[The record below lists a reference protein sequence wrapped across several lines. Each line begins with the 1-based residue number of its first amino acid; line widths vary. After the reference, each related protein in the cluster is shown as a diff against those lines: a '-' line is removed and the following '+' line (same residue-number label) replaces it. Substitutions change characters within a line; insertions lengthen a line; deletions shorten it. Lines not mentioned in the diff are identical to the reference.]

1 MTVKTEAP
9 PVPAAMLRPS
19 NLNAKKKSWTG
30 LWFVLP
36 FVAFYALF
44 LIYPTFL
51 GLYYS
56 FTDKSLTGRAASWI
70 GLDNWAEAFGD
81 ERAWAALK
89 NTAVFTLYSTPILVV
104 LAIIFALL
112 VHRARKLGWFLRMA
126 FFAPFVVP
134 VSVVTMIWTWIYQ
147 PDGGLLNHYLNN
159 VLFRSLGLYD
169 PASPT
174 IWLQGENGV
183 AMWSVVITTVWWT
196 LGFNFLL
203 YLAALQT
210 IDPSVYE
217 ASSIDGANWWQQLW
231 RITMPLLSRTTGMV
245 VTLQLIASLR
255 IFDQMYIMT
264 GGGPNRE
271 TEVAIHYI
279 YIAGFE
285 GFRIGYA
292 SALSYVLF
300 VLILIVSIFQF
311 RLFSR
316 KED

>member
-9 PVPAAMLRPS
+9 PVPAAMTRPPQA
-19 NLNAKKKSWTG
+19 NAKKTSWTG

-36 FVAFYALF
+36 FAAFYALF
-44 LIYPTFL
+44 LVYPTFL

-70 GLDNWAEAFGD
+70 GLENWAEAFGD

-89 NTAVFTLYSTPILVV
+89 NTAVFTLWSTPILVI
-104 LAIIFALL
+104 LAIVFALL
-112 VHRARKLGWFLRMA
+112 VHRARKMGWFLRMA

-134 VSVVTMIWTWIYQ
+134 VSVVTMVWTWIYQ
-147 PDGGLLNHYLNN
+147 PDGGLLNHYLQ
-159 VLFRSLGLYD
+159 LFGIQD
-169 PASPT
+169 ASTPQ
-174 IWLQGENGV
+174 IWLQGENGI

-210 IDPSVYE
+210 IDPNVYE
-217 ASSIDGANWWQQLW
+217 ASSIDGANWWQQL
-231 RITMPLLSRTTGMV
+231 RSITLPLLNRTTAMV
-245 VTLQLIASLR
+245 ITLQLIASLR

-300 VLILIVSIFQF
+300 VLILVVSVFQF

>member
-1 MTVKTEAP
+1 MTVKTATPAEAS
-9 PVPAAMLRPS
+9 AAMTRPPS
-19 NLNAKKKSWTG
+19 ATARKKKSWTG

-36 FVAFYALF
+36 FIAFYALF
-44 LIYPTFL
+44 LIWPTFL

-56 FTDKSLTGRAASWI
+56 FTDKSLTGRPASWV
-70 GLDNWAEAFGD
+70 GFDNWAEAFGD
-81 ERAWAALK
+81 ERAWNALV
-89 NTAVFTLYSTPILVV
+89 NTAEFTLYSTPPLVV
-104 LAIIFALL
+104 LAIVFALL
-112 VHRARKLGWFLRMA
+112 VNRARKLGWFLRMA

-134 VSVVTMIWTWIYQ
+134 VSVVTMIWMWIYQ
-147 PDGGLLNHYLNN
+147 PEGGLLNHYLQM
-159 VLFRSLGLYD
+159 LGLQD
-169 PASPT
+169 ASAPQV
-174 IWLQGENGV
+174 WYQGENGM

-196 LGFNFLL
+196 VGFNFLL

-217 ASSIDGANWWQQLW
+217 ASSIDGASWWRQLW
-231 RITMPLLSRTTGMV
+231 HITLPLLNRTTAMV
-245 VTLQLIASLR
+245 IVLQLIASLR

-271 TEVAIHYI
+271 SEVAIHYI

-285 GFRIGYA
+285 GYRIGYA

-300 VLILIVSIFQF
+300 ILILIISIFQF

-316 KED
+316 KES

>member
-9 PVPAAMLRPS
+9 PVPAAMVRPPAP
-19 NLNAKKKSWTG
+19 NAKKQSWTG

-44 LIYPTFL
+44 LVWPTFL

-70 GLDNWAEAFGD
+70 GLDNWFEAFGD
-81 ERAWAALK
+81 ERAWNALW
-89 NTAVFTLYSTPILVV
+89 NTAEFTLYSTPPLVV
-104 LAIIFALL
+104 LSIVFALL
-112 VHRARKLGWFLRMA
+112 VNRARRIGWFLRMA

-134 VSVVTMIWTWIYQ
+134 VSVVTMIWVWIYQ
-147 PDGGLLNHYLNN
+147 PDGGLLNHYLE
-159 VLFRSLGLYD
+159 LLGLQNAD
-169 PASPT
+169 T
-174 IWLQGENGV
+174 NQIWVQGENGV

-210 IDPSVYE
+210 IDPAVYE
-217 ASSIDGANWWQQLW
+217 ASSIDGATWWQQLW
-231 RITMPLLSRTTGMV
+231 RITLPLLNRTTAMV
-245 VTLQLIASLR
+245 IVLQLIASLR

-264 GGGPNRE
+264 NGGPNRE
-271 TEVAIHYI
+271 SEVAIHYI

-300 VLILIVSIFQF
+300 VLILIISIFQF